1 MPDPTAERCCCA
13 CCRSECGRVHRRAW
27 SALAVSA
34 SLAALI
40 LLAGPAEWLRGVSL
54 DGLLLLRGE
63 MFGMPRP
70 DEAPIAIVAVDE
82 ETYRRP
88 PFRGTPKALW
98 TPQIGRVLDA
108 VLDGGASVVG
118 FDLILPTSAEA
129 YLQGHDLPLL
139 LALRRGGSTDR
150 IVLSRVQ
157 HQTRPISPFPGL
169 AIAVGRG
176 RNIRLGNVFTDPDGV
191 VRRVPLWFR
200 LTEPREDAFEPS
212 FALEVA
218 ARHLETTPLR
228 TEAGGTLLGA
238 VPVRGPTRTKGL
250 LLNFG
255 PGSSV
260 YPVHSLADLHACVE
274 ADRTEFFRESFAG
287 KIVLFG
293 AVLDAEDRLLTSKRF
308 IVGPES
314 DRPAPRCVHP
324 IMDELFLGDARRQ
337 RIPGVV
343 VQATA
348 VDNLVRNHG
357 LVSPTPLQELAIVIV
372 LSVLCTWVF
381 QRMRVARSVAGLVT
395 LGFAWTLAGTW
406 ALTYGIV
413 LPGLTL
419 AAALGSA
426 AAVGVVY
433 RYLVTDRERR
443 EVRRYFA
450 LYLSPTVVDRMLSS
464 GTAPTLGGERRE
476 VTILVSDLAGYTQIS
491 ENMPPESVVNLIN
504 RYFSN
509 AADAVE
515 RHGGFVDKFMG
526 DGMLAV
532 FGAPLDDPDHAAH
545 AVAAASELLHMTDAD
560 PGLVGPHGEPLRTRI
575 GIATGPVLIG
585 NVGSDRRLSYTV
597 IGDTVNLAARLET
610 ENKTYGT
617 DILVTEDTAR
627 AAGLQSFSLIDRIAV
642 RGRHARTTVYAPGQS
657 SRPRSSGERTDPDDS
672 ERTAATE
679 GRPYTGS
686 GG

>member
-1 MPDPTAERCCCA
+1 M
-13 CCRSECGRVHRRAW
+13 HRRDW
-27 SALAVSA
+27 PALAATA

-40 LLAGPAEWLRGVSL
+40 LLAGPADWLRGVSL
-54 DGLLLLRGE
+54 DGLLLLRE
-63 MFGMPRP
+63 TIFGMARP
-70 DEAPIAIVAVDE
+70 GESPIAVVAVDE

-129 YLQGHDLPLL
+129 YLPGHDLPLL
-139 LALRRGGSTDR
+139 LALRQGSRENR

-169 AIAVGRG
+169 AIAAGRG

-200 LTEPREDAFEPS
+200 LTEPREDTLEPGL
-212 FALEVA
+212 ALEIA
-218 ARHLETTPLR
+218 ARHLGTTPGR
-228 TEAGGTLLGA
+228 TQAGGTHLGG
-238 VPVRGPTRTKGL
+238 VPVRGSAHAKGL

-255 PGSSV
+255 VGSAV
-260 YPVHSLADLHACVE
+260 YPVHSLADLHACAE
-274 ADRTEFFRESFAG
+274 AGRTGFFRESFAG
-287 KIVLFG
+287 KTVLFG

-308 IVGPES
+308 ISGPES

-324 IMDELFLGDARRQ
+324 IMDELFLRDTRRQ
-337 RIPGVV
+337 RIPGVI

-348 VDNLVRNHG
+348 VDNLVRNQG
-357 LVSPTPLQELAIVIV
+357 LASPAPVPELAIVIM
-372 LSVLCTWVF
+372 LSVVCTWVF
-381 QRMRVARSVAGLVT
+381 QRMPVGRSVAGLAA
-395 LGFAWTLAGTW
+395 LAGAWTVAGAW
-406 ALTYGIV
+406 ALTYGVV

-419 AAALGSA
+419 AAALGVA
-426 AAVGVVY
+426 AGVGVVY

-443 EVRRYFA
+443 KVRRYFS
-450 LYLSPTVVDRMLSS
+450 LYLSPTVVTRMLGS
-464 GTAPTLGGERRE
+464 GTAPALGGERRE
-476 VTILVSDLAGYTQIS
+476 VTILVSDIAGYTAMS
-491 ENMPPESVVNLIN
+491 ENMSPESVVHLIN

-532 FGAPLDDPDHAAH
+532 FGAPLADPAHAAH
-545 AVAAASELLHMTDAD
+545 AVAAASELLHITDAD
-560 PGLVGPHGEPLRTRI
+560 PGLVGPRGEPLRTRV

-597 IGDTVNLAARLET
+597 IGDTVNLAARLEA

-627 AAGLQSFSLIDRIAV
+627 AAGLHGFSLIGRIAV
-642 RGRHARTTVYAPGQS
+642 RGRRARTTVYSPTQS
-657 SRPRSSGERTDPDDS
+657 PARPASSGGRMDPGRDHTAPTDH
-672 ERTAATE
+672 
-679 GRPYTGS
+679 
-686 GG
+686 

>member
-1 MPDPTAERCCCA
+1 M
-13 CCRSECGRVHRRAW
+13 SVHRRDW
-27 SALAVSA
+27 PALAASA

-40 LLAGPAEWLRGVSL
+40 LLAGPADWLRGVSL
-54 DGLLLLRGE
+54 DGLLLLRE
-63 MFGMPRP
+63 AIFGMSRP
-70 DEAPIAIVAVDE
+70 DESPIAIVAIDE

-88 PFRGTPKALW
+88 PFRGTPKSLW
-98 TPQIGRVLDA
+98 TPQIGRVLSA

-129 YLQGHDLPLL
+129 YLPGHDLPLL
-139 LALRRGGSTDR
+139 LAFRQGGGEGR

-157 HQTRPISPFPGL
+157 HQNRPISPFPGL

-176 RNIRLGNVFTDPDGV
+176 RNIRLGNVFTDADGV

-218 ARHLETTPLR
+218 ARHLDATPVR
-228 TEAGGTLLGA
+228 TETGHTLLGP
-238 VPVRGPTRTKGL
+238 VPIRGSAQANGL
-250 LLNFG
+250 LLNFSS
-255 PGSSV
+255 GSAV
-260 YPVHSLADLHACVE
+260 YPVHSLADLHACAE
-274 ADRTEFFRESFAG
+274 AGRTDFFRESFAG

-308 IVGPES
+308 IAGPES
-314 DRPAPRCVHP
+314 DRPAPRCVHR
-324 IMDELFLGDARRQ
+324 IMDEIFLEDARRQ
-337 RIPGVV
+337 RIPGVI

-348 VDNLVRNHG
+348 AENLVRNQG
-357 LVSPTPLQELAIVIV
+357 MVSPAPLQELVIVIV
-372 LSVLCTWVF
+372 FSVVCTWVF
-381 QRMRVARSVAGLVT
+381 QRTPVGRSVSGLVAF
-395 LGFAWTLAGTW
+395 GFAWTLAS
-406 ALTYGIV
+406 AFVLIYGVV

-419 AAALGSA
+419 AAALGAA

-443 EVRRYFA
+443 QVRRYFS
-450 LYLSPTVVDRMLSS
+450 LYLSPTVVNRMLSS

-476 VTILVSDLAGYTQIS
+476 VTILVSDLAGYTKIS
-491 ENMPPESVVNLIN
+491 ENMPPESVVSFIN
-504 RYFSN
+504 RYFGN
-509 AADAVE
+509 ASAAVE

-532 FGAPLDDPDHAAH
+532 FGAPLDDPGHAAH
-545 AVAAASELLHMTDAD
+545 AVAAASELLRMTDAD
-560 PGLVGPHGEPLRTRI
+560 SGLVGTHGEPLRTRI

-597 IGDTVNLAARLET
+597 IGDTVNLAVRLEAA
-610 ENKTYGT
+610 NKTYGT

-627 AAGLQSFSLIDRIAV
+627 AAGLHGFSLIGRITV
-642 RGRHARTTVYAPGQS
+642 RGRHAKTTVYTPT
-657 SRPRSSGERTDPDDS
+657 RPPARSGSSGGQEH
-672 ERTAATE
+672 
-679 GRPYTGS
+679 
-686 GG
+686 